1 MLPNIESPDHATER
15 AEESGLPSRSNSA
28 GSGNSNSS
36 GGNEGFTPGS
46 SNILPGNAT
55 GSASAATGSIFSST
69 GNYLSPASLDGRGPN
84 AGGNSL
90 SLASTSAS
98 ASTNTSAL
106 NNSNFSDNYRSF
118 RSPNPISLPSPL
130 SFLNGSINQLGM
142 NKIMTPAGAN
152 VSAAQMQ
159 SPANT
164 HSPATSVSTSTP
176 GSVREGS
183 AVASYELSR
192 IKEDA
197 NDASAVRA
205 ATTAPS
211 DKNAKGHVVKR
222 KYSRNGCSECK
233 RRRMKCDETKPTC
246 WQCAR
251 LNRECVYVMNPK
263 NKKRKNS
270 SSPPKQEPQTQA
282 PEQAPQ
288 APQQQPLQ
296 NTLPQGIDSDI
307 VPLPNSM
314 PLAEMEGIDTSLLMQ
329 NLNDIVNMKLNDS
342 ALINDNLK
350 DMDFPELDIPELL
363 MPTPNH
369 HSSVPISFLMNS
381 IIQFNIKIT
390 AFKLGGVHDEYLRIF
405 YNDCLDSIA
414 PFFQNQGNPLR
425 DILLSFARNES
436 YLLSAILA
444 VGASISH
451 RSTGKPEDERNY
463 CAYLSHCLSL
473 LGDQFQNESNVLN
486 KIEPIILTVML
497 LAWDCINTMNS
508 QWRSHL
514 KGVTDLFKK
523 INAGNSSKVLNVAK
537 CWFKVIETFASIS
550 TGLGGSLYDD
560 DLDVIFDPYDYQYVD
575 SLKFLNVM
583 TPLNEFN
590 LLRGHKEDFDLVIR
604 DVIRGLNY
612 VRSSREKERL
622 TNRQR
627 ERVASTVTLINY
639 GLKYLKYSEASK
651 NANNEENPLNFF
663 KTQKIL
669 VEIDR
674 QLDYEFINKT
684 GIIPRDSQSH
694 PDNSH
699 IDDNAIDVVT
709 LRNGETIAV
718 SWYDIS
724 HQTQVLCFLMIVLL
738 NFLGIPKE
746 SVLLQQVVKRL
757 MSFFKFLDSDNPPHN
772 ARTCYS
778 NFAVL
783 YAGLHAVD
791 EETRDM
797 VRRYYEVNG
806 KTSKRLTDYNLS
818 RLERV
823 WYGKSDGDQDNLDDE
838 DILTW

>member
-1 MLPNIESPDHATER
+1 MLPNIDLPSATVEM
-15 AEESGLPSRSNSA
+15 ENENENGNVPSRSSSSNSA
-28 GSGNSNSS
+28 STREPSATPSNSN
-36 GGNEGFTPGS
+36 T
-46 SNILPGNAT
+46 I
-55 GSASAATGSIFSST
+55 ASATNSLPTATSINVTTGASIFSPT
-69 GNYLSPASLDGRGPN
+69 GNYLSPASLDGRGGSIT
-84 AGGNSL
+84 GGNS
-90 SLASTSAS
+90 STIAAS
-98 ASTNTSAL
+98 ATATAVAL
-106 NNSNFSDNYRSF
+106 NNSNFGDNYRSF
-118 RSPNPISLPSPL
+118 RSPNPINLPSPL

-142 NKIMTPAGAN
+142 NKIMNPAAAN
-152 VSAAQMQ
+152 ATGPGQM
-159 SPANT
+159 
-164 HSPATSVSTSTP
+164 HSPATSTSTSTSTP
-176 GSVREGS
+176 GSAREGS
-183 AVASYELSR
+183 TVAAYELSR
-192 IKEDA
+192 IKEQTSPESA
-197 NDASAVRA
+197 GAATASASA
-205 ATTAPS
+205 SAS
-211 DKNAKGHVVKR
+211 KGHVVKR
-222 KYSRNGCSECK
+222 KYSRNGCTECK

-251 LNRECVYVMNPK
+251 LNRECVYVLNPK
-263 NKKRKNS
+263 NKRRKNS
-270 SSPPKQEPQTQA
+270 AEPPKQEPL
-282 PEQAPQ
+282 
-288 APQQQPLQ
+288 PLQ
-296 NTLPQGIDSDI
+296 EHLPLQEPVQNTIPQSIDSEV
-307 VPLPNSM
+307 VPLPNSI

-342 ALINDNLK
+342 ALINENLK
-350 DMDFPELDIPELL
+350 DLDFPELDIPELL
-363 MPTPNH
+363 MPPTTH

-390 AFKLGGVHDEYLRIF
+390 AFRLGGVHDEYLRVF

-451 RSTGKPEDERNY
+451 RTSGKQEDERNY

-473 LGDQFQNESNVLN
+473 LGEQFHNEANVLN

-612 VRSSREKERL
+612 VRASREKERL

-651 NANNEENPLNFF
+651 NTNNEDNPLNFF

-674 QLDYEFINKT
+674 QLEYEFINKT

-709 LRNGETIAV
+709 LRSGETIAV

-757 MSFFKFLDSDNPPHN
+757 MSFFKFLDSDNPPRN

-806 KTSKRLTDYNLS
+806 KTSRRLTDYNLS

-823 WYGKSDGDQDNLDDE
+823 WYGKPDDEPDNLDDQ